1 MQPIDAKTLHAWL
14 ADGQEL
20 ALLDAREDG
29 EFGAS
34 HLFWAVPCGLAK
46 KEIRARALLPRLATR
61 ICCVDDGRGLAET
74 LAAWLEGIGCPDVAV
89 LDGGTKAWQ
98 AAGYELFSGV
108 NVPSKAFGEWVE
120 HHYGTESV
128 DPPELKRWIDSGRK
142 MVVLDSRTHEE
153 FVRMSIPT
161 GISVPGGELAYRI
174 GDMVPDPQTLVVVN
188 CAGRT
193 RSILGAESLR
203 RAGIPNKVVAL
214 RNGTMGWELAGLRCD
229 RGRTE
234 KFDPGTPK
242 TLALALDRAKRFA
255 EESGVGVIGPLD
267 LERFEEDPDRTL
279 YVLDVR
285 DPAEFRTGHRSGTR
299 NAPGGQLVQ
308 GTDNWVGVR
317 NARIVLVDDTGVR
330 ARMSAA
336 WLRQMGH
343 RDVFVVEG
351 ALETAASGGRVL
363 APVPELALPVS
374 RIDVTGLVALFDRGE
389 GTVVVDLARSVD
401 FRDGHIP
408 GALWG
413 VRSRLEVLRP
423 QLAGASY
430 VVLTSPDGVLARL
443 AVDEVKAL
451 TAGAGARGQPEVLVL
466 DGGTEAWH
474 AFGRPLV
481 KDRMNP
487 PDDACIDA
495 YLRPYDRNSGVEEAM
510 NGYLTWE
517 IELVRQ
523 IERDDTVRF
532 GNLAHEVGEVE
543 GA

>member
-1 MQPIDAKTLHAWL
+1 MQRIDAKTLHAWL

-29 EFGAS
+29 EFGGS

-74 LAAWLEGIGCPDVAV
+74 LATWLEGIGCTDVAV

-98 AAGYELFSGV
+98 AAGYELFSGA

-120 HHYGTESV
+120 HHYGTQSV
-128 DPPELKRWIDSGRK
+128 DPPELKQWIESGRK

-203 RAGIPNKVVAL
+203 RAGIPNRVVAL
-214 RNGTMGWELAGLRCD
+214 RNGTMGWELAGFRCD

-234 KFDPGTPK
+234 HFDPGTPK
-242 TLALALDRAKRFA
+242 TLTLALERAKKFA
-255 EESGVGVIGPLD
+255 EESGVGVIGPLE
-267 LERFEEDPDRTL
+267 LARFEEDADRTL

-285 DPAEFRTGHRSGTR
+285 DPAEFRALHRPGSR
-299 NAPGGQLVQ
+299 SAPGGQLVQ
-308 GTDNWVGVR
+308 ATDNWVGVR

-343 RDVFVVEG
+343 RDVFVVEA
-351 ALETAASGGRVL
+351 ALDAAASSGRAL
-363 APVPELALPVS
+363 APAPELDRPVAS
-374 RIDVTGLVALFDRGE
+374 IDVTGLVALLDRGA

-401 FRDGHIP
+401 FREGHIP

-413 VRSRLEVLRP
+413 VRSRLAGLQP
-423 QLAGASY
+423 QLAGAGY
-430 VVLTSPDGVLARL
+430 TVLTSPDGVLARL

-451 TAGAGARGQPEVLVL
+451 TSAEVLVL
-466 DGGTEAWH
+466 DGGTEAWR

-481 KDRMNP
+481 KDRTNP
-487 PDDACIDA
+487 PDEACIDA

-510 NGYLTWE
+510 NAYLTWE
-517 IELVRQ
+517 IDLVHQ
-523 IERDDTVRF
+523 IERDETIRF
-532 GNLAHEVGEVE
+532 GVAHEVS
-543 GA
+543 A

>member
-1 MQPIDAKTLHAWL
+1 MQRIDAKTLHAWL

-74 LAAWLEGIGCPDVAV
+74 LAAWLEGIGCTDVAV

-128 DPPELKRWIDSGRK
+128 DPPELKQWIDSGRK

-161 GISVPGGELAYRI
+161 GISVPGGELAYRV

-214 RNGTMGWELAGLRCD
+214 RNGTMGWELAGFRCD

-242 TLALALDRAKRFA
+242 TLKLALERASRFA

-285 DPAEFRTGHRSGTR
+285 DPAEFRAGHRPGSR

-308 GTDNWVGVR
+308 ATDNWVGVR

-351 ALETAASGGRVL
+351 ALEAAASSGRVL

-374 RIDVTGLVALFDRGE
+374 SIDVTGLVALFDRGE
-389 GTVVVDLARSVD
+389 GTVVVDLARSID

-413 VRSRLEVLRP
+413 VRSRLEGLRP

-430 VVLTSPDGVLARL
+430 VVLTSADGVLARL
-443 AVDEVKAL
+443 AVDEVKGL
-451 TAGAGARGQPEVLVL
+451 TARGQAGAEVLVL
-466 DGGTEAWH
+466 EGGTEAWH

-481 KDRMNP
+481 KDRSNP
-487 PDDACIDA
+487 PDEACIDA
-495 YLRPYDRNSGVEEAM
+495 YLRPYDRNTGVEEAM

-517 IELVRQ
+517 IELVHQ
-523 IERDDTVRF
+523 IERDDTVAF
-532 GNLAHEVGEVE
+532 GMGDLSRSAGEVE